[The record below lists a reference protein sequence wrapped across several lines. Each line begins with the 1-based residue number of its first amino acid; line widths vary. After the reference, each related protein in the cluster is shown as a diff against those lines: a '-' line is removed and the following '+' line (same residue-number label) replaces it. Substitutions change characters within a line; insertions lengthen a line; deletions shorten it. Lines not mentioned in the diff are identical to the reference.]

1 MLTVDF
7 TSGAKAAETLRMR
20 EAEVSKNS
28 SIGHRVSFF
37 VAAVQENHFK
47 VCFGCSPDDVQLNV
61 VSLQGY
67 DGKFC
72 SAVLLQWLEPMPRK
86 LPYYKLELYSDN
98 NRFFKDVLLTKN
110 WNLRQGQARERMTL
124 ACKHLM
130 DKQPKDLTPAQAPEI
145 VTLAE
150 LIARAKKVQ
159 AGRTDGEVV
168 SVVLASQSVVNVAS
182 TLNEDDEGSEDNAQ
196 QSTKRTPAKKGG
208 RKGSGRTPDSAT
220 KSRARSGSAAGPDSS
235 ASVMPVGSDSDGG
248 GAATT
253 TQRLASGGVMGMD
266 DALDYK

>member
-1 MLTVDF
+1 
-7 TSGAKAAETLRMR
+7 
-20 EAEVSKNS
+20 
-28 SIGHRVSFF
+28 
-37 VAAVQENHFK
+37 
-47 VCFGCSPDDVQLNV
+47 
-61 VSLQGY
+61 
-67 DGKFC
+67 
-72 SAVLLQWLEPMPRK
+72 
-86 LPYYKLELYSDN
+86 
-98 NRFFKDVLLTKN
+98 
-110 WNLRQGQARERMTL
+110 
-124 ACKHLM
+124 M

-150 LIARAKKVQ
+150 LVARAKKVQ

-196 QSTKRTPAKKGG
+196 QSTKAARAPAKKGG
-208 RKGSGRTPDSAT
+208 RKGSGRTPDSVT

-266 DALDYK
+266 DALD